1 MNQNRFFI
9 ILGIAALIVA
19 TYLLANAVGPEVSAV
34 SISDS
39 PVGMGELRLQ
49 EASQASALLPV
60 GMGNLRRLEASQSSA
75 ISPVGMGELRRLESE
90 QTKSTTEGSGL
101 SPQALEAWAARYA
114 GQAESPIGISPSDQL
129 EQQAWAGLYVG
140 ENLPYRSAAPAEL
153 LTSNSGLS
161 PQALA
166 AWSARYA
173 GQAKSLG
180 GGLSQKAIDA
190 WSARYAGQAKP
201 LAEGPPQRCLTPGRP
216 GTQVRRNR

>member
-1 MNQNRFFI
+1 M
-9 ILGIAALIVA
+9 A
-19 TYLLANAVGPEVSAV
+19 TV

-60 GMGNLRRLEASQSSA
+60 GMGNLRRLEASQSERDLTGRDGGA
-75 ISPVGMGELRRLESE
+75 APARIWR

-101 SPQALEAWAARYA
+101 SPQALDAWAARYA

-140 ENLPYRSAAPAEL
+140 ENLPYRSAAPAEA
-153 LTSNSGLS
+153 LTGSSGLS

-173 GQAKSLG
+173 GQAKPT
-180 GGLSQKAIDA
+180 K
-190 WSARYAGQAKP
+190 
-201 LAEGPPQRCLTPGRP
+201 QRALPRGA
-216 GTQVRRNR
+216 